1 MDDLKGSCV
10 GCGEVTT
17 NANACDCTRGTAACG
32 ACREADGPQRYAGCR
47 LRRQRRSACPCLDY
61 RDDPASGGNMDG
73 RLPVA
78 APVGAWGLPH
88 RAE

>member
-10 GCGEVTT
+10 GCGEIT
-17 NANACDCTRGTAACG
+17 ANAIACGCTRGIAACG
-32 ACREADGPQRYAGCR
+32 ACRETDDPVRCAGCR
-47 LRRQRRSACPCLDY
+47 LRRQRQSAYPCLDY
-61 RDDPASGGNMDG
+61 RDDPASGGDTGG

-78 APVGAWGLPH
+78 AVGAWGLPG